1 MNLRRALSCGL
12 LFLALL
18 PVHGKQLRVFGK
30 VSGLFDQQVMAD
42 VSIKIYRNGE
52 LLPVQTTG
60 ANGRYSVVL
69 DNHSQYVL
77 RFTKPG
83 QISKCFTVDTNGAV
97 WENDKVIQDLEIDIV
112 LFETMPD
119 LDLGWFDMPMGV
131 GRFNPMTGH
140 VAWNAEHERRVRPVF
155 DRLMAEV
162 AIRREILAQR
172 RNSAVVQERN

>member
-1 MNLRRALSCGL
+1 MNLLRALSCAL

-42 VSIKIYRNGE
+42 VSIKVYRNGE
-52 LLPVQTTG
+52 RLPVQTTG
-60 ANGRYSVVL
+60 ANGRYSIVL

-83 QISKCFTVDTNGAV
+83 QVSKCFTVDTNGAV
-97 WENDKVIQDLEIDIV
+97 WENDNAIQDLEIDIV

-131 GRFNPMTGH
+131 ARFNPMTGH
-140 VAWNAEHERRVRPVF
+140 VAWNAEHERRVRPTF

-162 AIRREILAQR
+162 AMRRDVHALR
-172 RNSAVVQERN
+172 RNSAVIRERN